1 MILLLFLL
9 LALLMATEACTA
21 IARKSGYSI
30 NNPASG
36 FVFQSSLSL
45 LSRIMVFIFMPLLG
59 FLADTNNLSV
69 SDLYLIL
76 LFTPTIL
83 ILLMVYLF
91 RYKIEKVIAALLHR
105 INIHGTFFKKTN
117 EIIKIKKNKKIIL
130 KNFKKLYASFVIAY
144 IPYYLAWP
152 VTVLLMTEF
161 NEYRATILGLSSIF
175 NGINTIFITLL
186 LDPKLTQLGKY
197 PNIINSVYSD
207 LLILRFIASI
217 VSLVFLCSIV
227 FFMS

>member
-1 MILLLFLL
+1 
-9 LALLMATEACTA
+9 MATEACTA

-45 LSRIMVFIFMPLLG
+45 LSRIMVFVFMPLLG
-59 FLADTNNLSV
+59 YLADTNNLSV
-69 SDLYLIL
+69 SNLYLIM
-76 LFTPTIL
+76 LFIPTPL

-91 RYKIEKVIAALLHR
+91 RYKLEKLITILLHR
-105 INIHGTFFKKTN
+105 INVHGSFFKATT
-117 EIIKIKKNKKIIL
+117 EHIKIKKNKKIIL

-152 VTVLLMTEF
+152 ITVLLMTEF

-186 LDPKLTQLGKY
+186 LDPKLTQLGNY
-197 PNIINSVYSD
+197 PNIINAVYSD
-207 LLILRFIASI
+207 LLLLRF
-217 VSLVFLCSIV
+217 VSALISLLIITTLIISN
-227 FFMS
+227 FFNIY

>member
-1 MILLLFLL
+1 
-9 LALLMATEACTA
+9 MATEACTA

-45 LSRIMVFIFMPLLG
+45 LSRVMVFVFMPLLG
-59 FLADTNNLSV
+59 YLADTNNLFV
-69 SDLYLIL
+69 SDLYLII
-76 LFTPTIL
+76 LFMPTIL

-91 RYKIEKVIAALLHR
+91 RYKLENFITILLHR
-105 INIHGTFFKKTN
+105 INTHGTFFKKTS
-117 EIIKIKKNKKIIL
+117 ETIKIKKNKKIIL
-130 KNFKKLYASFVIAY
+130 KNFKKLYASFIIAY

-152 VTVLLMTEF
+152 ITVLLMIEF

-197 PNIINSVYSD
+197 PNLINSVYSD
-207 LLILRFIASI
+207 LLILRFLSATF
-217 VSLVFLCSIV
+217 SLIFLVSIV
-227 FFMS
+227 FII